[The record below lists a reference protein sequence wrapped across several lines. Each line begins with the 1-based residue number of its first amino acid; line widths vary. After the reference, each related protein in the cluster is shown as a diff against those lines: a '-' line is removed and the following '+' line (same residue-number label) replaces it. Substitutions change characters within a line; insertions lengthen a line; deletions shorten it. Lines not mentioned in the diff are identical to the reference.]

1 MSSIQQCAGEFWLV
15 SVISNVRID
24 EVLVLIKLTDSFLS
38 VLDAVLIIGAWSGPK
53 YFAKGESVQ

>member
-1 MSSIQQCAGEFWLV
+1 MV

-38 VLDAVLIIGAWSGPK
+38 VLDAVLIIGAWSGPILLRVNL
-53 YFAKGESVQ
+53 YNDW